1 MARKVSNYSIRNLS
15 IAYFS
20 SHYHFLLPI
29 WMSHVLSFFIT
40 KEQQHIEM
48 EAPAQPVRYCLLAV
62 LQNMTEISPPYY
74 LIRNLGDPVRAV
86 RVLCHWY
93 SSEQDIAQLP

>member
-1 MARKVSNYSIRNLS
+1 
-15 IAYFS
+15 
-20 SHYHFLLPI
+20 
-29 WMSHVLSFFIT
+29 
-40 KEQQHIEM
+40 M